1 MSEFSMDN
9 ATYEYLGVL
18 VLNILIMVFTLI
30 IFDFIWLNKIPI
42 NFNNG

>member
-1 MSEFSMDN
+1 MDN

-42 NFNNG
+42 NFNHG

>member
-42 NFNNG
+42 NFNHG